1 MSEVPPLARRRRNFA
16 PYGFLLPSLI
26 TILIVIVGP
35 LVLAWVVSFHDVDLV
50 RNQGRF
56 VFFGLGNYRRLLA
69 DARAGKSIL
78 NTLYYV
84 IVAVSLETLL
94 GLSVALFLNRKITG
108 KSVVRTLILIPNFIT
123 PVVGSLMWRMFY
135 EPTSGII
142 NYCLRVFGLPIRP
155 DWLGSTQ
162 LAMLSIILVD
172 AWMGTAFI
180 TIILVASLEA
190 IPIELYEAAYADGA
204 SEWKCIRYISLPLIL
219 PAIFIAGT
227 LKTIDALKAFDI
239 IYVLTQ
245 GGPGGVSETTNL
257 YAYIVGFKYFQIGYA
272 TTIALVFTLVIT
284 TIAGIVISR
293 VLKRV
298 AVQS

>member
-1 MSEVPPLARRRRNFA
+1 LSEVPPLARRRRNFA

-84 IVAVSLETLL
+84 VVAVSFETLL
-94 GLSVALFLNRKITG
+94 GLSVALFLNRKFTG

-142 NYCLRVFGLPIRP
+142 NYYLRIFGLPIRP

-162 LAMLSIILVD
+162 LAMPSIILVD

-190 IPIELYEAAYADGA
+190 IPIELYEAAHADGA
-204 SEWKCIRYISLPLIL
+204 SEWKC
-219 PAIFIAGT
+219 IAGT

-293 VLKRV
+293 VLNRV